1 MRGSLRKAFQP
12 PQPRR
17 QNRVFLPAP
26 PFIKTKIK
34 FIIIFVYMT
43 IAVYA
48 RSTKENHTVYIEQIY
63 RYLKGEG
70 VNLIIHEPYYNSLKK
85 SHSHFTLPLE
95 TFLDPEELISKAFYV
110 ISLGGDGTLLETLAF
125 VKKSGIPVLGVN
137 TGRLGF
143 LASVNKDDLLKAL
156 QQLLNEKFTLDK
168 RELIEISGCNNAF
181 NGVNYALNE
190 FTIHK
195 KDNSPMINIDTYI
208 NGVFLNSYFADG
220 LIVATPTGSTAYSL
234 SCGGPIMMPD
244 SDNFIITPI
253 APHNLSLRPIVISNN
268 KEISFKVSG
277 RTDSFNITLDSR
289 STQLAAE
296 SEIKI
301 KKADFRLNLINL
313 EGQHFFTTLRNKMMW
328 GMDKRY

>member
-1 MRGSLRKAFQP
+1 
-12 PQPRR
+12 
-17 QNRVFLPAP
+17 
-26 PFIKTKIK
+26 
-34 FIIIFVYMT
+34 MT

-48 RSTKENHTVYIEQIY
+48 RSTKDNHSVYIEQIY
-63 RYLKGEG
+63 TYLKSEG
-70 VNLIIHEPYYNSLKK
+70 VDLIIYEPYSHYLK
-85 SHSHFTLPLE
+85 SHDNFGFNVN
-95 TFLDPEELISKAFYV
+95 TFSTSEELISKAFYV
-110 ISLGGDGTLLETLAF
+110 ISLGGDGTLLETLEF

-143 LASVNKDDLLKAL
+143 LAAVNKDDLQKAL
-156 QQLLNEKFTLDK
+156 QQLLKEKFTLDK
-168 RELIEISGCNNAF
+168 RELIELTGCKGGF

-195 KDNSPMINIDTYI
+195 KDSSPMINIDSYI

-253 APHNLSLRPIVISNN
+253 APHNLTVRPLVISNN

-277 RTDSFNITLDSR
+277 RSDSFNISLDSR
-289 STQLAAE
+289 STQLL
-296 SEIKI
+296 SGDEIKI
-301 KKADFRLNLINL
+301 KKANFRLNLINL
-313 EGQHFFTTLRNKMMW
+313 EGQDFFTTLRNKLMW
-328 GMDKRY
+328 GIDKRH